1 MKDLTIARVE
11 ALACSVPL
19 RQAVTQGLG
28 SVTKRDT
35 VVVKVTTADGLTGY
49 GESYNGR
56 APLAIAA
63 TVNTTLR
70 DLFTGLSADATT
82 AIWDAFERRVLAN
95 HGTCAA
101 CVCAMSGLD
110 MALWDLK
117 GKASGLPL
125 YRLLGG
131 SARALRA
138 YAGGFALGYADPGA
152 VVHEAMSQVAAGYR
166 AVKLRLGDALDRDM
180 ERARV
185 LRSALGPDV
194 AMLADAN
201 CRYSVSDVRAMLPV
215 LAETGA
221 GWLEEPFPPYA
232 DRSWRAAG
240 VIAAGTVPLAAGENC
255 YTRYEFQR
263 LIDGG
268 AVSVVQPDL
277 SRCGGVTEGMRIAAL
292 ASAAGLPVCTHG
304 CHTGLNFA
312 ASVHFLASIEGAWYF
327 EADGSTDNPLRTVA
341 CSPSYTLSS
350 TGTVLPLD
358 GPGLGVEV
366 DEDYL
371 RAHPLT
377 EGPAWH

>member
-1 MKDLTIARVE
+1 MTIASIE
-11 ALACSVPL
+11 ALPVSFPL

-35 VVVKVTTADGLTGY
+35 VIVKVTTVGGLTGY

-56 APLAIAA
+56 APLAVAA

-70 DLFTGLSADATT
+70 DLLTGMDAAATT
-82 AIWDAFERRVLAN
+82 AVWDVFERRVLAN

-101 CVCAMSGLD
+101 CVCAMSGID
-110 MALWDLK
+110 MALWDLA
-117 GKASGLPL
+117 GKALGVPL

-131 SARALRA
+131 SAREVPA
-138 YAGGFALGYADPGA
+138 YAGGFALGYAAPAA
-152 VVHEAMSQVAAGYR
+152 VADEALSQVAAGYR
-166 AVKLRLGDALDRDM
+166 AVKLRLGDTLESDA
-180 ERARV
+180 ERARA
-185 LRSALGPDV
+185 LRAALGSDV
-194 AMLADAN
+194 GLLADAN

-221 GWLEEPFPPYA
+221 GWLEEPFPPYQ
-232 DRSWRAAG
+232 DRSWRSAG
-240 VIAAGTVPLAAGENC
+240 SITADVLPLAAGENC
-255 YTRYEFQR
+255 YTRYEFHR
-263 LIDGG
+263 LLDAG
-268 AVSVVQPDL
+268 AVSIVQPDL
-277 SRCGGVTEGMRIAAL
+277 SRCGGITEALRIAAL
-292 ASAAGLPVCTHG
+292 ASGAGLPVCTHG

-312 ASVHFLASIEGAWYF
+312 ASVHFLAAIENGWYF

-341 CSPSYTLSS
+341 CSASYRLSAS
-350 TGTVLPLD
+350 GTVTPLD

-377 EGPAWH
+377 DGPAWH